1 MKTEIDLFVAGL
13 DSDEVIELQE
23 AIAQKADEVKEKK
36 QVELFLFIEKTME
49 DNGFKT
55 KDLVQL
61 EQLVKVLRKRRF
73 TDGKGN
79 FWSGRGKRPQWVHDE
94 LGEGGD
100 IKTLRYDGD
109 EYKPLNKR

>member
-1 MKTEIDLFVAGL
+1 MKSEIDKFVEGL
-13 DSDEVIELQE
+13 DSNEVIELQE
-23 AIAQKADEVKEKK
+23 AIAQKAEEVKEKK
-36 QVELFLFIEKTME
+36 QVELFLLIEKTME
-49 DNGFKT
+49 DNGFKA
-55 KDLVQL
+55 KDLIQL

-94 LGEGGD
+94 LGEHGD
-100 IKTLRYDGD
+100 INTLRCDGD